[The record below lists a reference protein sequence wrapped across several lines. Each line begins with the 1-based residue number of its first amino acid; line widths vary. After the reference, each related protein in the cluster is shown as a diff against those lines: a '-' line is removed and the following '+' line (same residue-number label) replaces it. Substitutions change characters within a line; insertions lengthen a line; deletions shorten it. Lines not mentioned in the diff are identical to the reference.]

1 MPRPRLQIPVYYDFA
16 STLCYVAH
24 RVMERMGGELADL
37 GIELLWQPVDLV
49 RITGWPRGVVVDG
62 PRRDNALRVAGELDV
77 PVRMPPRWLDSRPA
91 HAVSLQLLGSDK
103 EVAWR
108 ERVWTAVFEEGRAI
122 DAAGEL
128 DRLGRDLQIDVA
140 ASLAAAQAERL
151 ETETRLARE
160 AGVTGVPTFL
170 LDGWPLGGIQED
182 FTMRS
187 LFQRFVRKRERDGE
201 R

>member
-1 MPRPRLQIPVYYDFA
+1 MAHARLQIPVYYDFA

-37 GIELLWQPVDLV
+37 GIELEWRPLDLV
-49 RITGWPRGVVVDG
+49 RITGWPRGAFVDG

-77 PVRMPPRWLDSRPA
+77 PVRMPPRWLDSRRA
-91 HAVSLQLLGSDK
+91 HAVSLQLLGRDK
-103 EVAWR
+103 EPAWR
-108 ERVWTAVFEEGRAI
+108 ERMWTAVFEEGRAT
-122 DAAGEL
+122 DAPGEL

-140 ASLAAAQAERL
+140 ELLSRPDEERL
-151 ETETRLARE
+151 DEQTRLARE

-170 LDGWPLGGIQED
+170 LDSWPLGGIQEE

-187 LFQRFVRKRERDGE
+187 LFRRFVRKREREEG